1 MAVNR
6 RQGRRHQRFEVPPTG
21 TTSNTATIATGGT
34 VTFAIPVSCSPA
46 LGNLRATVIV
56 APDSAGGEVPAT
68 LSLTLGPRPG
78 FGQFQLAVAADYTAT
93 MAATVTK
100 PMTRLLGLLLIALAI
115 ALPALASA
123 EGHTPG
129 AIVAQDYLFENPAGG
144 GTATQRGQS
153 VKGSLTI
160 ARPDSGLKV
169 EVLRG
174 KTRLATST
182 SRARHLRRGQEGAS

>member
-1 MAVNR
+1 
-6 RQGRRHQRFEVPPTG
+6 
-21 TTSNTATIATGGT
+21 
-34 VTFAIPVSCSPA
+34 
-46 LGNLRATVIV
+46 
-56 APDSAGGEVPAT
+56 
-68 LSLTLGPRPG
+68 
-78 FGQFQLAVAADYTAT
+78 

-174 KTRLATST
+174 KTRLATSIKPGKADLQ
-182 SRARHLRRGQEGAS
+182 SRSRRRS